1 MNQSSKADQVKLADS
16 LNREATQRNFVQCAI
31 YLFIPINIAIAAL
44 MIIAF
49 TRGVTSRLDVLVDH
63 ARKLPKREPILW
75 PVEGDDELAALDLI
89 LQKTCEE
96 LIECEAHRRAVMQM
110 VAHDMR
116 SPIMAALAGIELVDT
131 MYGEGLPPLGRKQLP
146 KAEQNIGRILHL
158 VNDLLTLDRL
168 EAGRLELDLSTCAV
182 RKLADEAISA
192 LSSVAAKRGIALAN
206 ECEDAFIAADESR
219 LNQVLLNFISNALK
233 FSPDNS
239 AISLVSKHDANFV
252 RIGVRDQGPGLDK
265 KAAARVFDK
274 FFQAE
279 GLKKREGFGLGLAIC
294 KLIVESHGGSVS
306 VESKP
311 GKGCTFWMTLP
322 YEG

>member
-1 MNQSSKADQVKLADS
+1 MKFLDG
-16 LNREATQRNFVQCAI
+16 
-31 YLFIPINIAIAAL
+31 LF
-44 MIIAF
+44 
-49 TRGVTSRLDVLVDH
+49 GRLWT
-63 ARKLPKREPILW
+63 ARRWVGGQFYGMLLLI
-75 PVEGDDELAALDLI
+75 LAALAWTRLPDKHGWQIVFSLLI
-89 LQKTCEE
+89 PL
-96 LIECEAHRRAVMQM
+96 L
-110 VAHDMR
+110 
-116 SPIMAALAGIELVDT
+116 LVIS
-131 MYGEGLPPLGRKQLP
+131 
-146 KAEQNIGRILHL
+146 A
-158 VNDLLTLDRL
+158 
-168 EAGRLELDLSTCAV
+168 LELQAGTV